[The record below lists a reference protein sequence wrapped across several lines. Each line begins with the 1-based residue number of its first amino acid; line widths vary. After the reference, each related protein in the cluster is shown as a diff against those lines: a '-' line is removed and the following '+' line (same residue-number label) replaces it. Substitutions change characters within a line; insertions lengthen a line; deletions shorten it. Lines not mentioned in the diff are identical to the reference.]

1 LSLQLLEELLEHVAD
16 SAAGDGR
23 ALVLDHRGPVFC
35 AGVDMRESR
44 RSTESGE
51 THTSLLA
58 RLLTELWAY
67 PKPVLCRVGGPV
79 RGGGIGLV
87 ACCDVV
93 VATGAASFAFSE
105 VRVGVAPAMVAAVA
119 LRKVPLGLLLPSL
132 LTGEPFDA
140 RAAERLG
147 LVSSVSDDD
156 GALGRVADA
165 ILLGAPG
172 ALRTTKSLARD
183 LAGASVADVLRETQS
198 LSAALFADAE
208 AQEGMA
214 AFAERRPPSWI
225 VTT

>member
-1 LSLQLLEELLEHVAD
+1 
-16 SAAGDGR
+16 
-23 ALVLDHRGPVFC
+23 
-35 AGVDMRESR
+35 MRESR

-79 RGGGIGLV
+79 RGGGIVLV